1 MTNIDDRV
9 SAALDADDRAF
20 LDSIEDDRGMFRQ
33 IGDSLG
39 GPLGGWAKLMF
50 AVSLVLGA
58 VLIYSI
64 WQLLTVEGVRETILW
79 ATATLVALTAQ
90 GFLKAWFF
98 DRMNLISILREMK
111 RLELQIAMLAESR
124 D

>member
-20 LDSIEDDRGMFRQ
+20 LESLEDDRGMFRQ
-33 IGDSLG
+33 MGDSLG

-50 AVSLVLGA
+50 VVSVALGIALV
-58 VLIYSI
+58 YSI
-64 WQLLTVEGVRETILW
+64 WQLLTVDGMRETILW

-98 DRMNLISILREMK
+98 DRMNMLSILRELK
-111 RLELQIAMLAESR
+111 RLELQIAAMKEPR
-124 D
+124 G